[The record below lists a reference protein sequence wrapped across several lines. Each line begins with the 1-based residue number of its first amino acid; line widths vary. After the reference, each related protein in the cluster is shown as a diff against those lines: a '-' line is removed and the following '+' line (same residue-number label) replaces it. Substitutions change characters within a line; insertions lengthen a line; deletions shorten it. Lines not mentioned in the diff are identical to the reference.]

1 LNSKYSQYIK
11 LYEESN
17 LLKKQYKKD
26 TLTKIDKNLIA
37 EFSDAGSVSSNKP
50 VEPDTPDFNPLN
62 V

>member
-1 LNSKYSQYIK
+1 

-37 EFSDAGSVSSNKP
+37 EFSDAGSISVPS
-50 VEPDTPDFNPLN
+50 EPETPIDFNPLN

>member
-37 EFSDAGSVSSNKP
+37 EFSDAGSVSSNEP